1 MSQVSHIYPKCPK
14 CFICPKC
21 LLYIPSVPNV
31 PESQMA
37 HMFQMSHVSQMAHMS
52 EVSQVFQMS
61 HVSQLSHVSQM
72 SCVSQMSDVSKKNKA
87 LQIMMENT
95 SGMANI
101 NHMGVQGHL
110 LWLPL
115 YAQRWGHFGF
125 TSVLSVRSVC
135 PIYFCQ
141 SVQRFLSCR
150 RSNTRRWPDALT
162 LMFAHC
168 LRRWPNISPV
178 LGYRVVLA
186 PRWMWAS
193 VTDGEPTLTQL
204 LFKASCPYCQ
214 HAGAGSM
221 KYWLGLN
228 GYWPAP
234 TTLAQHLTGIGSVS
248 ACIRRQQY

>member
-37 HMFQMSHVSQMAHMS
+37 HMSQMSHVSQMAHMS

-61 HVSQLSHVSQM
+61 HVSQLSHVFQM

-95 SGMANI
+95 SAMANI

-115 YAQRWGHFGF
+115 YTQRWGHFGF
-125 TSVLSVRSVC
+125 TSVLSVCSVC

-141 SVQRFLSCR
+141 SVQSFLSCR
-150 RSNTRRWPDALT
+150 RSNTRRWPNAG

-178 LGYRVVLA
+178 LGYRVVFGATLNVGQRHSRRANIYPALVQSIVSVLPACRCRQREVLTRTEWILA
-186 PRWMWAS
+186 S
-193 VTDGEPTLTQL
+193 TDDAGPT
-204 LFKASCPYCQ
+204 FNR
-214 HAGAGSM
+214 HWVGV
-221 KYWLGLN
+221 GL
-228 GYWPAP
+228 
-234 TTLAQHLTGIGSVS
+234 
-248 ACIRRQQY
+248 